1 MRTHILCGALVT
13 MSGESPGGPQL
24 IAVDDGTVSGI
35 RPAPAGQL
43 PDDCVDLSRYT
54 VLPGLIDAHTHLDF
68 DVLAGREPEQAAVT
82 DHVLALRMAEK
93 GAVNLRNGVT
103 TVRLLGTRNFIDL
116 DIRRAFDTGA
126 LPGPRIVTA
135 TRGLMS
141 SRGSHVNT
149 VAVDGADAIRA
160 AIRQNVARGADV
172 IKVFNSGE
180 VGSGLDPCVSW
191 FIRPELDT
199 FVHEAHR
206 CGLPITAHAY
216 GGSSVDD
223 CLDAGVDHIEH
234 GLFMTAAQYG
244 RSADQGTWVVPTLG
258 VFVTDPGLAEHPWRT
273 ERIRM
278 RLLQA
283 REASWK
289 SVALLKRAGVRF
301 ALTTDAIHG
310 KVAEEAIYGS
320 QAGLSNREALAAI
333 TTQAAELC
341 NLKGK
346 AGVVAA
352 DAWADLI
359 AVEGDPL
366 TDLTVL
372 RDVRWVMKDGKVVY
386 YDDTTSRTQ
395 ASGRVGISSA
405 GPQRAG

>member
-13 MSGESPGGPQL
+13 MSGRSPGGPQMIT
-24 IAVDDGTVSGI
+24 IADGIVTEIGPV
-35 RPAPAGQL
+35 PAGQGAGEII
-43 PDDCVDLSRYT
+43 DLSRYT

-68 DVLAGREPEQAAVT
+68 DVLAGKESEQAAIP
-82 DHVLALRMAEK
+82 DHVLALRMAER

-116 DIRRAFDTGA
+116 DIRQAFDTGA

-135 TRGLMS
+135 TRGLTS
-141 SRGSHVNT
+141 SRGAHINT
-149 VAVDGADAIRA
+149 VSVDGADAIRA

-180 VGSGLDPCVSW
+180 VGSGLDPCLSW
-191 FIRPELDT
+191 FTRAELDT
-199 FVHEAHR
+199 FVDEAHR
-206 CGLPITAHAY
+206 WGLPVAAHAY

-234 GLFMTAAQYG
+234 GLFMAAEQYD
-244 RSADQGTWVVPTLG
+244 RAADRGTWVVPTLG
-258 VFVTDPGLAEHPWRT
+258 VFVADPGLAEHPWRT
-273 ERIRM
+273 ERIKT
-278 RLLQA
+278 RLLRA

-289 SVALLKRAGVRF
+289 SVALLKRSGAKF

-310 KVAEEAIYGS
+310 KVAEEAIYGAG
-320 QAGLSNREALAAI
+320 AGLSNREALAAI

-341 NLKGK
+341 ALQGK
-346 AGVVAA
+346 VGVVAV
-352 DAWADLI
+352 DAWADMI

-366 TDLTVL
+366 ADLTVL
-372 RDVRWVMKDGKVVY
+372 RDVRWVMKGGVVVHH
-386 YDDTTSRTQ
+386 DPTPSPQMSGQTGARSADT
-395 ASGRVGISSA
+395 
-405 GPQRAG
+405 